1 MYKMNSFDIPDGY
14 LPDGIQIS
22 CNEGIETGEIFVR
35 ARYSFVSHGIVKF
48 DIVLAQAPRN
58 GIMSPVVGPDGKN
71 VIERHPLRCWHGIGH
86 EGKHGYGH
94 ITWTDKKET

>member
-1 MYKMNSFDIPDGY
+1 MHVRKPCPECRPEAAKEYRQKEMKM
-14 LPDGIQIS
+14 S
-22 CNEGIETGEIFVR
+22 CLSTHPTET
-35 ARYSFVSHGIVKF
+35 

>member
-48 DIVLAQAPRN
+48 SGEELRKLDDGQAVDLMLR
-58 GIMSPVVGPDGKN
+58 KA
-71 VIERHPLRCWHGIGH
+71 IEASKIAMQYARENAG
-86 EGKHGYGH
+86 
-94 ITWTDKKET
+94 KET